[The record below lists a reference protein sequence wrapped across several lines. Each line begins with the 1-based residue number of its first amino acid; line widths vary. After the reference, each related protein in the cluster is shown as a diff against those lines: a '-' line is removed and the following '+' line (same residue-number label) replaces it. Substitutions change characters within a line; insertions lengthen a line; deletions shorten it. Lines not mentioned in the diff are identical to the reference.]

1 MTNAGKS
8 IGSEIELQRWV
19 PERSIVLVG
28 LMGAGKS
35 CVGRKL
41 AARIGR
47 PFIDAD
53 AEIEAAADLTIAEI
67 FERLG
72 EPAFREGERRVMTRL
87 LDGPLSVIAAG
98 GGAFAEAETR
108 AVIAAKGLS
117 IWLRADL
124 EVLVRR
130 TAGRNHRPLL
140 NAGDPR
146 DVLQRLMDKRH
157 PLYAQADLVVDTG
170 DQPADVTVERVIE
183 ALRSYVTAG
192 AAASP
197 ASLHA

>member
-8 IGSEIELQRWV
+8 IGSEVELQRWV
-19 PERSIVLVG
+19 PDRTIVLVG

-53 AEIEAAADLTIAEI
+53 VEIEAAAGLSISEI

-72 EPAFREGERRVMTRL
+72 EPAFREGERRVIARL
-87 LDGPLSVIAAG
+87 LDGPVSVVAAG
-98 GGAFAEAETR
+98 GGAFAEEDTR

-117 IWLRADL
+117 VWLRADL
-124 EVLVRR
+124 DVLVKR
-130 TAGRNHRPLL
+130 TAGRTHRPLL
-140 NAGDPR
+140 NAGEPR

-157 PLYAQADLVVDTG
+157 PIYAEADLMVETG
-170 DQPADVTVERVIE
+170 DQPADVTVDRVLETLRRHAE
-183 ALRSYVTAG
+183 AATA
-192 AAASP
+192 ARP
-197 ASLHA
+197 ASRHA

>member
-19 PERSIVLVG
+19 PSRTIVLVG

-35 CVGRKL
+35 CVGRRL

-53 AEIEAAADLTIAEI
+53 AEIEVAAGCSINDI

-72 EPAFREGERRVMTRL
+72 EPAFREGERRVMNRL
-87 LDGPLSVIAAG
+87 LDGPLAVIAAG
-98 GGAFAEAETR
+98 GGAFAEADTR
-108 AVIAAKGLS
+108 TLIAAKALS
-117 IWLRADL
+117 IWLRAELD
-124 EVLVRR
+124 VLVRR
-130 TAGRNHRPLL
+130 TAGRAHRPLL
-140 NAGDPR
+140 NAADPR
-146 DVLQRLMDKRH
+146 LVLQRLMDKRH
-157 PLYAQADLVVDTG
+157 PIYAQADIVVDTG
-170 DQPADVTVERVIE
+170 DQPAEATVERVLD
-183 ALRSYVTAG
+183 ALRTY
-192 AAASP
+192 AAARVSAGP